1 MSDSKLYIGN
11 LSSRTDERYLKDAF
25 SKYGRIV
32 TVEMKR
38 RYAFVDFQRKSDA
51 EAAISSMDG
60 KEFDGSKLIVEWT
73 RGQARTGRARGARRY
88 PERSDYR
95 IEVANLPDRCH
106 WSELKDHFR
115 KAGEVVFGD
124 VWGSKGVIE
133 FKHKND
139 MDYALKELDGV
150 RWKGYALELRRDRRS
165 SSRDRSGSRDR
176 RRSSRRSYRSYSPDS
191 RSRSR
196 ERERERD
203 RDRDSR
209 RRSRGSRSP
218 SRSRSPRNKTQR
230 SPSKSRSHSPRS
242 PSKEKRRDSKDKKKY
257 DSRSPSPKKTEQ
269 RSPRDKDSSANV
281 DSEKREKDREE
292 EDKEKKEDT
301 ARPEE
306 SPRESRKREN
316 EENDN
321 ERDDRKRQRT
331 D

>member
-25 SKYGRIV
+25 TKYGRIV

-73 RGQARTGRARGARRY
+73 RGQARTGRARY

-95 IEVANLPDRCH
+95 IEVSNLPDRCH

-139 MDYALKELDGV
+139 MEYALKELDGV
-150 RWKGYALELRRDRRS
+150 RWKGYALELRRDRRRS

-196 ERERERD
+196 ERD

-209 RRSRGSRSP
+209 RRRSSRSP

-257 DSRSPSPKKTEQ
+257 DSRSPSPSKKAET
-269 RSPRDKDSSANV
+269 RSPREKESSANP
-281 DSEKREKDREE
+281 DSEKREKDRDEE
-292 EDKEKKEDT
+292 EKEKKDDT
-301 ARPEE
+301 AHPNDE

-316 EENDN
+316 EDNDTD
-321 ERDDRKRQRT
+321 RDDRKRQRT